1 MICTF
6 LAALLAAVPV
16 PEVAV
21 PKGPPPVVVL
31 VTVQPDGAPIIPR
44 TVTEYVP
51 AIEEYTVKVGDR
63 VETRKRTVYTPQQK
77 EFHIALEGKELQV
90 FGTDGKKVE
99 AGDLRKLVSGPTA
112 ALASADGKPVDP
124 FYLKMFREG
133 TLVLVSP
140 DLASHLGAPAGPP
153 PATPKAPPPPEK
165 P

>member
-16 PEVAV
+16 PEVAA

-31 VTVQPDGAPIIPR
+31 VTVQPDGTPVIPR
-44 TVTEYVP
+44 TVTEHVP
-51 AIEEYTVKVGDR
+51 VTEEYTVKVGDR
-63 VETRKRTVYTPQQK
+63 VEKRTRTAYTPAQK
-77 EFHIALEGKELQV
+77 EFHIAVEGKELQV

-99 AGDLRKLVSGPTA
+99 AGDLRKLVRGPTP

-140 DLASHLGAPAGPP
+140 DLASRLAPPTGLPP
-153 PATPKAPPPPEK
+153 DTPEAPPPNK